1 MVALKRVKP
10 HSDAITK
17 KEGFSLVALR
27 EIRLL
32 QMLNDKNIVK
42 LLGVVTDHQSS
53 RKQGTLG
60 EVFLCLE
67 YAMSDLNGLKALPD
81 FKLTPAHVQCYMYQ
95 LPWSLRESRRH
106 GDPGSPG
113 HQARQYSDPAQQHAA
128 LSERRG
134 VFLGE
139 TNYTGA
145 IDVWSCGIT
154 MAYLLSDTALW
165 PMNVPEAKA
174 NTVQMQWIWDLV
186 GTDRWE
192 GASKLPQYTQFRPAR
207 AVPTRGPTFTTPLWR
222 RR

>member
-1 MVALKRVKP
+1 EPAPTRKLWRARPGCRDLSKFKIIRKIGEGTFGDVQLATDPLTGKMVALKRVKP

-95 LPWSLRESRRH
+95 LLRGVYVMHRHGILHRDIKRESR
-106 GDPGSPG
+106 
-113 HQARQYSDPAQQHAA
+113 
-128 LSERRG
+128 
-134 VFLGE
+134 
-139 TNYTGA
+139 GA
-145 IDVWSCGIT
+145 CEPW
-154 MAYLLSDTALW
+154 A
-165 PMNVPEAKA
+165 
-174 NTVQMQWIWDLV
+174 
-186 GTDRWE
+186 
-192 GASKLPQYTQFRPAR
+192 
-207 AVPTRGPTFTTPLWR
+207 
-222 RR
+222 

>member
-1 MVALKRVKP
+1 MQLATDPLTGKMVALKRVKP

-95 LPWSLRESRRH
+95 LLRGVYVMHRHGILHRDIKRESRVCGRDLQSKQQQQREWPILVASCQH
-106 GDPGSPG
+106 R
-113 HQARQYSDPAQQHAA
+113 ARITVFGTPPRNGTA
-128 LSERRG
+128 LSPIP
-134 VFLGE
+134 
-139 TNYTGA
+139 T
-145 IDVWSCGIT
+145 S
-154 MAYLLSDTALW
+154 LSSDA
-165 PMNVPEAKA
+165 PFP
-174 NTVQMQWIWDLV
+174 
-186 GTDRWE
+186 
-192 GASKLPQYTQFRPAR
+192 RP
-207 AVPTRGPTFTTPLWR
+207 P
-222 RR
+222 